1 MRIVGTLALGGLLLA
16 GGAFAAPPSA
26 YQGGPEKKDEAV
38 KKSQKTGVPEKGAK
52 PEEKKGGM
60 TASTFAGLEFR
71 NIGPAAV
78 GGRIV
83 DIVVDPRTPSTWYIA
98 AASGGVWKTV
108 NAGTTWTPV
117 FEGQGSY
124 SIGCL
129 AIDPKNPL
137 VVWVGTGENNSQR
150 SVSYGDGVYKS
161 TDGGKSWENMGL
173 KKSEHI
179 GKILI
184 DPRDSNTVWAAA
196 QGPLWSPGG
205 ERGLYKTTDGGRT
218 WKQVLAISEN
228 TGVTDVAL
236 DPRNPDTIYAAAY
249 QRRRHVWT
257 LIDGGP
263 EGGIHKSTDGGATW
277 KKLAGGL
284 PRGDI
289 GRIGLAVAP
298 SKPDTVY
305 AIVEAAE
312 KAGGFFRSTDGGG
325 NWEKRSATVSS
336 SPQYYQEIFV
346 DPEDADRVYSM
357 DTILQVT
364 ENGGE
369 EFHPLGEKD
378 KHVDNHAIWIDPAD
392 RDHLLVGCDG
402 GLYQTWDRGQN
413 WVFLSNLP
421 IAQFYRVSVNN
432 AQPFY
437 DVFGGTQ
444 DNFSLGGPSRT
455 VNNNGIRNSDWF
467 VTQGGDGF
475 QSQADPED
483 PDTVY
488 AEAQYGALVR
498 YNRKTGEQLF
508 IQPQPGRGEPALRWN
523 WDSPLIVSP
532 HSHTRLYFAA
542 NRLFKSDDRGASWKA
557 IGPDLTRQIDRRKL
571 KVMGRVWGPETV
583 AYNTSTSFY
592 GNVVS
597 LDESPVKAGL
607 IYAGTDDG
615 LIQVT
620 EDDGGHWRKI
630 ETFPGVP
637 EDTYVSDVQP
647 SSTDADTVYAAF
659 NNMQMGDF
667 KPYLLKS
674 TDRGKSWTSIV
685 GDLPERGGVWTVAQ
699 DWVNPNLLF
708 AGTEFGL
715 YFSTDGG
722 RKWIKFDSLPL
733 IAVRDVVL
741 HRREG
746 DVVIA
751 TFGRGFWILDD
762 YSLLRSVKPE
772 TLDQEATIFPVKAAA
787 MYIESSPIGL
797 PGKGFL
803 GSAHYTA
810 PNPPFGAIFT
820 YYLKDDLKSRRKQ
833 REEREKKIVK
843 EGGTLTYPSWEEL
856 RAETRETEPSMLLIV
871 KDEEGNV
878 VRRIPAPAKS
888 GFHRVAW
895 DLRFP
900 ASTPI
905 RLEARRRRGGDEDG
919 GGPEGPLA
927 APGKYTV
934 TLAKQVDDVVTPV
947 GPPQPFEARPL
958 GTSGLS
964 AQDQAA
970 QLAFQRK
977 TAALQRAALGAAQA
991 LDEAQT
997 RLKYIQ
1003 KAILE
1008 TPKADLKLIQQAK
1021 ALDVRLQD
1029 IEVKLSG
1036 DPVIASHSEPTPPA
1050 IVDRVQGIVGAHWST
1065 TAQATRTFEEDYNV
1079 AAAELAP
1086 VLADLRQAI
1095 GVDLKSLE
1103 DQLEALGAPWTPG
1116 RLPSW
1121 KPE

>member
-1 MRIVGTLALGGLLLA
+1 MKRIFGALALGGLLLA
-16 GGAFAAPPSA
+16 GAAFAAPPSA
-26 YQGGPEKKDEAV
+26 YKGGPEKKDEAV
-38 KKSQKTGVPEKGAK
+38 KKSEKTGVPEKGAK

-60 TASTFAGLEFR
+60 TAATFAGLEFR
-71 NIGPAAV
+71 NIGPAVV

-83 DIVVDPRTPSTWYIA
+83 DVAVDPRAPATWYVA
-98 AASGGVWKTV
+98 AASGGVWKTT
-108 NAGTTWTPV
+108 NAGITWTPI
-117 FEGQGSY
+117 FEGQGSF

-137 VVWVGTGENNSQR
+137 VIWVGTGENNSQR

-161 TDGGKSWENMGL
+161 TDGGRSWENVGL
-173 KKSEHI
+173 KRSEHI
-179 GKILI
+179 GKIVI
-184 DPRDSNTVWAAA
+184 DPRDSNTVYVAA
-196 QGPLWSPGG
+196 QGPLWAAGG
-205 ERGLYKTTDGGRT
+205 DRGLYKTTDGGKT
-218 WKQVLAISEN
+218 WKAVLTISEN

-236 DPRNPDTIYAAAY
+236 DPRNPDVVYAAAY

-277 KKLAGGL
+277 KRLAGGL
-284 PRGDI
+284 PRNVDI

-298 SKPDTVY
+298 SRPDTVY
-305 AIVEAAE
+305 AIVEAANG
-312 KAGGFFRSTDGGG
+312 AGGFFRSSDGGG
-325 NWEKRSATVSS
+325 NWEKRSATVAS

-346 DPEDADRVYSM
+346 DPENADRVYSM
-357 DTILQVT
+357 DVFIVIT
-364 ENGGE
+364 EDGGAS
-369 EFHPLGEKD
+369 FHPLGEKD
-378 KHVDNHAIWIDPAD
+378 KHVDNHALWIDPAN

-413 WVFLSNLP
+413 WEFKGNLP

-432 AQPFY
+432 AKPFY
-437 DVFGGTQ
+437 EVFGGTQ

-455 VNNNGIRNSDWF
+455 INNNGIRNSDWF

-508 IQPQPGRGEPALRWN
+508 IQPQPGQGEPPLRWN
-523 WDSPLIVSP
+523 WDSPVIVSP

-542 NRLFKSDDRGASWKA
+542 NKLFKSDDRGASWKA
-557 IGPDLTRQIDRRKL
+557 VSPDLTRQIDRHKL

-592 GNVVS
+592 GNIVS
-597 LDESPVKAGL
+597 LAESPAQQGL
-607 IYAGTDDG
+607 LYVGTDDG
-615 LIQVT
+615 LVQVS
-620 EDDGGHWRKI
+620 EDDGGHWRRI
-630 ETFPGVP
+630 ETFPGIP
-637 EDTYVSDVQP
+637 DSTYVSDLEP
-647 SSTDADTVYAAF
+647 SPTDAGTVYAAF
-659 NNMQMGDF
+659 NNMKTGDF

-674 TDRGKSWTSIV
+674 TDRGKTWTSIA
-685 GDLPERGGVWTVAQ
+685 GDLPERGSVWTVAQ
-699 DWVNPNLLF
+699 DWMNPSLLF

-722 RKWIKFDSLPL
+722 RKWIKFESLPVT
-733 IAVRDVVL
+733 AVHDIVF
-741 HRREG
+741 HRPEN
-746 DVVIA
+746 DLVIA

-762 YSLLRSVKPE
+762 YSLLRTLKPE
-772 TLDQEATIFPVKAAA
+772 ALDQEAGIFPVEQAS
-787 MYIESSPIGL
+787 MYIESSPLGL
-797 PGKGFL
+797 PGKGFQ
-803 GSAHYTA
+803 GAGFYTA
-810 PNPPFGAIFT
+810 NNPPFGAIFT
-820 YYLKDDLKSRRKQ
+820 YYLKDDLKSRKKQ
-833 REEREKKIVK
+833 RQEQEKKTLK
-843 EGGTLTYPSWEEL
+843 EGGTLTYPSWESL
-856 RAETRETEPSMLLIV
+856 RAEERETEPSMLLIV

-878 VRRIPAPAKS
+878 VRRLTAPAKS

-900 ASTPI
+900 ASTPVQLQ
-905 RLEARRRRGGDEDG
+905 RQERNEFDNA
-919 GGPEGPLA
+919 PEGPLA
-927 APGKYTV
+927 APGKYTI

-947 GPPQPFEARPL
+947 GQPQTFEARPL
-958 GTSGLS
+958 FMSGLTT
-964 AQDQAA
+964 QDQAA

-977 TAALQRAALGAAQA
+977 TASLQRAVMGATQA
-991 LDEAQT
+991 LEEAQN

-1021 ALDVRLQD
+1021 ALDLRLQD
-1029 IEVKLSG
+1029 IAVKLEG
-1036 DPVIASHSEPTPPA
+1036 DPVIAAHSEPTPPA
-1050 IVDRVQGIVGAHWST
+1050 IVDRVQTVVSSHWST
-1065 TAQATRTFEEDYNV
+1065 TAQATRTYEENYNI
-1079 AAAELAP
+1079 AAAEFAP

-1103 DQLEALGAPWTPG
+1103 DQLENLGAPWTPG
-1116 RLPSW
+1116 RLPTW